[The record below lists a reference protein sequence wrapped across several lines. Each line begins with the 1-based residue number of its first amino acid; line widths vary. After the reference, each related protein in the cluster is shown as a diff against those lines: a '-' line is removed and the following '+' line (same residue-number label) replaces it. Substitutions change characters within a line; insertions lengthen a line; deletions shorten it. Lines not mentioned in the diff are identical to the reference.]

1 MSYCVHISLVAFHIF
16 SHYLVSSLSLYYVG
30 VDVYFSYSTCNS
42 TVDDWTSAQGMKI
55 GPKGF
60 MGGADIVANVP
71 AYRPPCKL
79 NRVFVSSLVIVGGFN
94 NYYSVSDIYKKDG
107 EGEFI
112 PSIGPEYY
120 DNAIPWEG
128 AYIDLVN
135 DIVDVR

>member
-1 MSYCVHISLVAFHIF
+1 M
-16 SHYLVSSLSLYYVG
+16 
-30 VDVYFSYSTCNS
+30 DVYFSYSTCNA
-42 TVDDWTSAQGMKI
+42 TVGDWTSAQGVKI

-71 AYRPPCKL
+71 AFRPPCKL
-79 NRVFVSSLVIVGGFN
+79 NINFVSSLVIVGGFN